1 MCTPPHKGFLA
12 MPNGE
17 QMASWFVG
25 VTRSHT
31 WFFFNNF
38 VSQEDWK
45 QSTRGLCQIWLEARK
60 CFSNPTIYWQHTR
73 THGLKKQFLEI
84 LWLRNWQGKE
94 KPWSH
99 PNKQNKV
106 INTSLIY
113 KFLVGKKTPTSKLYI
128 K

>member
-60 CFSNPTIYWQHTR
+60 CFSNPTIYWQH
-73 THGLKKQFLEI
+73 K
-84 LWLRNWQGKE
+84 N
-94 KPWSH
+94 PWSKKH
-99 PNKQNKV
+99 FPLKYGDFANGKVKKNPGHIQTNKTN
-106 INTSLIY
+106 
-113 KFLVGKKTPTSKLYI
+113 
-128 K
+128 